1 MGLKMCCFFP
11 AATVEHC
18 MIEYVFCMRANQGPV
33 LENLDRERRLD
44 GRLHVLFDRG
54 HRTKNGSLLC

>member
-1 MGLKMCCFFP
+1 
-11 AATVEHC
+11 
-18 MIEYVFCMRANQGPV
+18 MRANQGPV